1 MAIREIHTDEI
12 QKAVKD
18 LVIETCCVL
27 PEDVKRAL
35 TGAREAEIAPAA
47 KDALTDI
54 IENARQA
61 AEGNTP
67 ICQDTG
73 LAVFFLE
80 IGQDVHITGGSLQD
94 AMDRATAR
102 GYTEGYLRKSTQDH
116 ALSER
121 VNRGDNTPA
130 ICHIKMVPGDQLKIT
145 FCPKGGGSEN
155 MSKIGMLKPAAGRN
169 GIIQFIVDTV
179 REAGPNPC
187 PPIIVGVG
195 VGGTF
200 EKAALLAKEALIR
213 ETGQKSPDPEAAQLE
228 TELLERIN
236 ALGIGAA
243 GYGGTQTALAVHVNT
258 HPVHLASLPVAV
270 NIQCHAARHK
280 TIVL

>member
-1 MAIREIHTDEI
+1 MPLREIHTDKIIE
-12 QKAVKD
+12 AVRD
-18 LVIETCCVL
+18 IIIDACCIL
-27 PEDVKRAL
+27 PEDSRCAL
-35 TGAREAEIAPAA
+35 ENAFNKEKSPAA
-47 KDALTDI
+47 KDALGDI
-54 IENARQA
+54 LTNADIA
-61 AEGNTP
+61 AEKKIP

-80 IGQDVHITGGSLQD
+80 VGQDVHIVGGGLQD
-94 AMDRATAR
+94 AMDKAVAR

-116 ALSER
+116 ALTER

-130 ICHIKMVPGDQLKIT
+130 ICHIKIVPGDKLKIT

-155 MSKIGMLKPAAGRN
+155 MSAVGMLKPAVGRE
-169 GIIQFIVDTV
+169 GIIKFVVDAV

-195 VGGTF
+195 VGGTM
-200 EKAALLAKEALIR
+200 EKAALMAKESLIR
-213 ETGQKSPDPEAAQLE
+213 TTGEKSPDPEAAALE
-228 TELLERIN
+228 EELLERIN
-236 ALGIGAA
+236 RLGIGAA
-243 GYGGTQTALAVHVNT
+243 GYGGKITALAVHVET

-280 TIVL
+280 SVVL

>member
-1 MAIREIHTDEI
+1 MIRTI
-12 QKAVKD
+12 QTEDITKAVRD

-27 PEDVKRAL
+27 PDDVKKAL
-35 TGAREAEIAPAA
+35 EQAYEKEISPAA

-54 IENARQA
+54 LENARQA
-61 AEGNTP
+61 AANPSP

-80 IGQDVHITGGSLQD
+80 IGQDAHIAGGDLQE
-94 AMDRATAR
+94 AMDEGVRQ

-130 ICHIKMVPGDQLKIT
+130 ICHIRLVKGDGLRIT

-155 MSKIGMLKPAAGRN
+155 MSRIGMLKPAQGRE
-169 GIIQFIVDTV
+169 GIVSFVTEAV
-179 REAGPNPC
+179 KAAGPNPC

-200 EKAALLAKEALIR
+200 EKAALLAKEALCR
-213 ETGQKSPDPEAAQLE
+213 ETGQHSEDPEAAALE
-228 TELLERIN
+228 EELLQKIN

-243 GYGGTQTALAVHVNT
+243 GYGGKITALAVHVNT